1 MNMKKSLML
10 IAMAL
15 MAVSADAQTIAPT
28 LVSEIDW
35 TQRSDYYSNMWY
47 SPDYCTVTV
56 TKGEGLIIV
65 SNPPSGADYWD
76 SQVPVI
82 GHIPSLTEGGNYVV
96 KITIDSSVSG
106 EGCFDL
112 SNGNDVTQR
121 CEIGIRKGIKE
132 YTIVFQ
138 DYTKPCT
145 DAMLFFQCGKLPG
158 RFVVKKVQVFDL
170 RLEGD
175 LNHDGKI
182 NVTDITELANIIMKN
197 GSEEEGKE
205 DLHISFKESE
215 FEFGY
220 DEVATLPFTHDG
232 DLSKLDASQFE
243 CTNGMW
249 GYAVN
254 VGEGKGDVTGLMFE
268 PGTTYQIT
276 LTYKGNQYYKPTTVT
291 VSAQYKPTRKDL
303 HISILENEITM
314 GYDEYATIPFIH
326 DGVSGKLDESLF
338 ECTNGSWGYSV
349 NLENDRGY
357 IWGDMSDGGET
368 YNLTLTFKG
377 NQYYNPTTVTFPVT
391 YIPKKYDLQIDF
403 IESGI
408 YNKDEIVTIPFTYDG
423 PAIVGGIDAS
433 LFEASHQDAGLDVTL
448 KSGKKRG
455 IITGLMSEPGAVYNV
470 ELKFKGNKCYNP
482 TQKNIQITYYPQY

>member
-10 IAMAL
+10 IAMAF
-15 MAVSADAQTIAPT
+15 MIVSANAQTI
-28 LVSEIDW
+28 VSENDW
-35 TQRSDYYSNMWY
+35 TQRSEYYSDLLPT
-47 SPDYCTVTV
+47 SDLEVTV
-56 TKGEGLIIV
+56 TRGEGLIIV
-65 SNPPSGADYWD
+65 SNPPSKENYWD
-76 SQVPVI
+76 SQLPII
-82 GHIPSLTEGGNYVV
+82 GHIPSLTAGGNYVV
-96 KITIDSSVSG
+96 RVTLGSSVAG
-106 EGCFDL
+106 KGRFDL
-112 SNGNDVTQR
+112 CTSEVTKVHDVDIT
-121 CEIGIRKGIKE
+121 KGTKE
-132 YTIVFQ
+132 YTFVIQ
-138 DYTKPCT
+138 DYSASCT
-145 DAMLFFQCGKLPG
+145 DAKLLFQCGKLPG
-158 RFVVKKVQVFDL
+158 RFVVKKVQIFDMQKET
-170 RLEGD
+170 LEGD

-182 NVTDITELANIIMKN
+182 NVADITELANIIMKN

-254 VGEGKGDVTGLMFE
+254 LGEGKGDVTGLMFE

-276 LTYKGNQYYKPTTVT
+276 LTFKGNQYYKPTTVT

>member
-1 MNMKKSLML
+1 MKKSLML

-15 MAVSADAQTIAPT
+15 MAVSADAQTI
-28 LVSEIDW
+28 VSEIDW
-35 TQRSDYYSNMWY
+35 TQRSEYYSDMWY
-47 SPDYCTVTV
+47 SQDYCTVTV

-65 SNPPSGADYWD
+65 SNPPLGADYWEP
-76 SQVPVI
+76 QVPVI
-82 GHIPSLTEGGNYVV
+82 GHIPSLTAGGNYVV
-96 KITIDSSVSG
+96 RITLGSSVSG
-106 EGCFDL
+106 QGRFDL
-112 SNGNDVTQR
+112 CSWDGSEANQIHDVDIT
-121 CEIGIRKGIKE
+121 KGIKE
-132 YTIVFQ
+132 YTFVFQ
-138 DYTKPCT
+138 NYSASCT
-145 DAMLFFQCGKLPG
+145 NAMLFFQCGKLPG
-158 RFVVKKVQVFDL
+158 RLVVKKVQIFDMGKET
-170 RLEGD
+170 LEGD
-175 LNHDGKI
+175 LNHDEKI

-197 GSEEEGKE
+197 GREEEGKE

-220 DEVATLPFTHDG
+220 DEVVTLPFTHDG

-249 GYAVN
+249 GYAVDL
-254 VGEGKGDVTGLMFE
+254 GEGKGDVTGLMFE

-276 LTYKGNQYYKPTTVT
+276 LTFKGNQYYKPTTVT

-448 KSGKKRG
+448 KFGKKRG